1 MAIEYINTGTI
12 ANDGTGDALREAFI
26 KINNNFED
34 LDLRTIEQTQ
44 ITNVGDIGV
53 GVYAGTNDNVAEF
66 KRIVAGTN
74 VTINENATRI
84 TIDVNDALD
93 ELLII
98 SDNGS
103 LTVAPG
109 QSMNVIGGNGI
120 TTATDGQTLN
130 IDLDNVNIVS
140 RDTAPLLSANL
151 NANSNDIINIGTA
164 SANTFNGS
172 LEGLVYGFDI
182 REFGPYLSGF
192 DFGTVRNTYNNALE
206 FILSNVDV
214 DLGPID
220 PERTDLTIDLGF
232 LS

>member
-84 TIDVNDALD
+84 TIDVSDALD